1 MLDYRYPDWLP
12 VEHLHA
18 AIGTTATQNS
28 TRCVMSQSSVIAAFL
43 LIGFLVFITVRG
55 ELQGYMKV
63 IGFAPSTPNT
73 TTLPT
78 VGGISGIQF

>member
-1 MLDYRYPDWLP
+1 
-12 VEHLHA
+12 
-18 AIGTTATQNS
+18 
-28 TRCVMSQSSVIAAFL
+28 MSQSSVIAAFL